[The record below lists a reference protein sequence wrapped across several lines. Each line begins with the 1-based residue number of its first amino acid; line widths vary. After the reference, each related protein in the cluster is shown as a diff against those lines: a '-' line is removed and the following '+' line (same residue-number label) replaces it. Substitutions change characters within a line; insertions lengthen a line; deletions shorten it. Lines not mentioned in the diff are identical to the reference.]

1 MNWIY
6 IDEDL
11 KRANRTEIESRNDQ
25 NQNWTM
31 IICSREKVD
40 QDENLEQKL
49 EQNEDWFCQE
59 LDKSTVSRK
68 PFLQRLGI
76 WPHHTKSLSKNPTL
90 TSPATLVFFV
100 WKREEHLTEK
110 FLIYEDISFHLILSF
125 QGTKLTLRKKLRL
138 DHLPLFCKEKINK
151 MIIKIRSV
159 RKCKRVIDT
168 NEWMRE

>member
-1 MNWIY
+1 MNRIY

-11 KRANRTEIESRNDQ
+11 KRANRTETESRNDQ

-59 LDKSTVSRK
+59 LDKLTISRK

-76 WPHHTKSLSKNPTL
+76 WPHHTKSLSKNQTL

-100 WKREEHLTEK
+100 WKERRISNREVSNIWRH
-110 FLIYEDISFHLILSF
+110 FFSFNL
-125 QGTKLTLRKKLRL
+125 KLPR
-138 DHLPLFCKEKINK
+138 NQ
-151 MIIKIRSV
+151 
-159 RKCKRVIDT
+159 IDT
-168 NEWMRE
+168 QKKIEVGSSPSLLQRENQ